1 MVASENTAVLSQ
13 AVAQGQEHV
22 ITQTLTEPFT
32 TITTLVFLGTSA
44 AAAPDEIRPESELYG
59 SQKGLSGAQLGAILG
74 SIAAAIAI
82 LVTIAV
88 CLSSKRK
95 RQRKKKSESVYN
107 DNNSTTEAP
116 SVVERFSWAAE
127 QERYPPELIPGGA
140 PYPTY
145 RAVPIRNPRNPP
157 ALNRDYG

>member
-1 MVASENTAVLSQ
+1 MVLSDAALALSQ
-13 AVAQGQEHV
+13 TKALGQEHV
-22 ITQTLTEPFT
+22 ITQTLTGPSK
-32 TITTLVFLGTSA
+32 TITTIVVLGTT
-44 AAAPDEIRPESELYG
+44 AAAPRDEIRPESELYG

-88 CLSSKRK
+88 CLSSRRKRK
-95 RQRKKKSESVYN
+95 TESVYI
-107 DNNSTTEAP
+107 DNNRTTEAP
-116 SVVERFSWAAE
+116 SVVERYSWATE
-127 QERYPPELIPGGA
+127 RERYPPELIPGGA

-157 ALNRDYG
+157 PLSRDYG

>member
-1 MVASENTAVLSQ
+1 MVLLPDPTAVLSQ
-13 AVAQGQEHV
+13 AAAAQGQEHV
-22 ITQTLTEPFT
+22 ITRTLTGPFT
-32 TITTLVFLGTSA
+32 TIKTLVALGSTA
-44 AAAPDEIRPESELYG
+44 AASPDEIRPESELYG

-88 CLSSKRK
+88 CLSSRRRRNKN
-95 RQRKKKSESVYN
+95 KSESVYN

-116 SVVERFSWAAE
+116 SVVGSFSWSAE

-140 PYPTY
+140 PNPTS
-145 RAVPIRNPRNPP
+145 IRKPRNPP
-157 ALNRDYG
+157 ALSRDHG